1 MDYTRLRVGRL
12 LAILSLALALVVLP
26 VNGSTASGAE
36 PPGLQKAM
44 QVQERNTARLMAL
57 PHIVGTAVGRDA
69 RGQLT
74 VKVFAAHGGVAGIPA
89 NLEGI
94 PVEVE
99 VTGSFFAIPGRPAG
113 KKPPADPGVDPT
125 GRFDPVLIGV
135 SVGNEFHCSAG
146 TIGCRLTD
154 GTDTFALSNVH
165 VFDPWHYG
173 DSESNA
179 ATLGERIVQPG
190 RIDDPADDCSGA
202 ATAENMMGKVVGCVP
217 IDFDGGSNFVD
228 AAIAIVPSEGL
239 MDPRDFNRGTPT
251 DGYGLP
257 KSEFGTPATIG
268 LAVQKYGR
276 STGMTRGEVSA
287 INATVNVGYVVGTAT
302 FVGQILIDGR
312 KFLKPG
318 DSGSLVV
325 TDPDCEAVGL
335 LFAGNNRGSL
345 GIANPID
352 LVLDAFATE
361 ENEVWIDGEA
371 SPQP

>member
-1 MDYTRLRVGRL
+1 
-12 LAILSLALALVVLP
+12 
-26 VNGSTASGAE
+26 
-36 PPGLQKAM
+36 M

-57 PHIVGTAVGRDA
+57 PDIVGTAVGRDA
-69 RGQLT
+69 QGQFT
-74 VKVFAAHGGVAGIPA
+74 VKVLAARGGVAGIPA

-99 VTGSFFAIPGRPAG
+99 VTGLFFAIPGPPAG
-113 KKPPADPGVDPT
+113 KKPPPDPGVDPT
-125 GRFDPVLIGV
+125 DRFAPVPIGV

-154 GTDTFALSNVH
+154 GEYFFALSNVH

-173 DSESNA
+173 DPESNA
-179 ATLGERIVQPG
+179 ATLGERIVQPA

-202 ATAENMMGKVVGCVP
+202 ATAENMVGQVVDCVP
-217 IDFDGGSNFVD
+217 IDFAGGINLVD

-239 MDPRDFNRGTPT
+239 ADPREFNSGTPT

-257 KSEFGTPATIG
+257 KSGFGAPATIG

-276 STGMTRGEVSA
+276 STGLTWGAVSG
-287 INATVNVGYVVGTAT
+287 INATIDVGYDAGTAT
-302 FVGQILIDGR
+302 FVGQILIDGW

-325 TDPDCEAVGL
+325 TDPDREAVGL

-345 GIANPID
+345 GVANPID
-352 LVLDAFATE
+352 LVLDAFADDDDLF
-361 ENEVWIDGEA
+361 WIDGE
-371 SPQP
+371 